1 MNSIAELYAAVL
13 PAVLQAIAA
22 LLGLLLLR
30 ASEAARK
37 RWGIQIEAAHRDAL
51 HSALMSGIRA
61 ALSRGLSGTAA
72 VASAVTY
79 AQQSVPDAIK
89 ALAPS
94 AEVITQIAEAKLDE
108 ARTALASPG

>member
-1 MNSIAELYAAVL
+1 MNTIAELYAAVL

-30 ASEAARK
+30 ASEVARK
-37 RWGIQIEAAHRDAL
+37 RWGIQIEAVHREAL

-61 ALSRGLSGTAA
+61 ALSRGLTGTAA
-72 VASAVTY
+72 VASAVSY
-79 AQQSVPDAIK
+79 AQSSVPDAIR
-89 ALAPS
+89 ALSPS

-108 ARTALASPG
+108 ARGATPAPS